1 MNRKL
6 IFPALVLA
14 TALMGCNLQFNSP
27 NTPPLLVTDTPIP
40 TAVFTNTPVPV
51 TTDTIL
57 PLSTNTPV
65 LFITDTFEPSATFTL
80 TPNVTTP
87 SASPV
92 PSSVPEL
99 SVDILR
105 NATYFAPYFGRTV
118 KLVDGAFTE
127 GSGATYYSVQVLGIF
142 AYGDI
147 NGDKKPDAAV
157 ILAEN
162 QGGTGVFESVVAVLN
177 QSGVPHQI
185 SQVELGDRVVVNSA
199 NISLGVIHL
208 NMITHGPND
217 PMCCPSQAET
227 QSYWLLGNDL
237 WLMEVTSGPTGV
249 ERSINITY
257 PGNWVS
263 VSYPFTVNGSVAISP
278 FENTLD
284 YEVHKLDKT
293 KIDSGS
299 LQVSS
304 AGMGTPGT
312 FIKTF
317 NLSSTGFSGFLVIQ
331 FKDISAADG
340 SILALDSVIVN
351 LH

>member
-6 IFPALVLA
+6 MFLALVLV

-27 NTPPLLVTDTPIP
+27 DNSPLLVTDTTVPS
-40 TAVFTNTPVPV
+40 AAFTNTPFPV
-51 TTDTIL
+51 TTDMIVT
-57 PLSTNTPV
+57 SDTNTAVP
-65 LFITDTFEPSATFTL
+65 FITDTFEPSVTFTL
-80 TPNVTTP
+80 TPELITP

-99 SVDILR
+99 SVDLLR
-105 NATYFAPYFGRTV
+105 NSTYFAPYFGRTV
-118 KLVDGAFTE
+118 KLIDGAFTE
-127 GSGATYYSVQVLGIF
+127 GSGATYYSVQILSIF

-162 QGGTGVFESVVAVLN
+162 QGGSGVFESVVAVLN
-177 QSGVPHQI
+177 QGGVPHQI
-185 SQVELGDRVVVNSA
+185 SQVGLGDRVVVNSA
-199 NISLGVIHL
+199 TISMGVIHL
-208 NMITHGPND
+208 NLITHGPND

-227 QSYWLLGNDL
+227 QSFWLLGNDL
-237 WLMEVTSGPTGV
+237 WLMEVTSGPTGG

-263 VSYPFTVNGSVAISP
+263 VSNPFPVNGSVSVSP
-278 FENTLD
+278 FENTLN
-284 YEVHKLDKT
+284 YEVRKLDKT
-293 KIDSGS
+293 KIDSGPI
-299 LQVSS
+299 QVSS
-304 AGMGTPGT
+304 TGMGTPGT
-312 FIKTF
+312 FTKTF
-317 NLSSTGFSGFLVIQ
+317 NLSSAGYSGFLVIQ

-340 SILALDSVIVN
+340 SILALDSVVVN